1 LHPCPAALRR
11 TLTVTITLVTFASGA
26 ATEPLPRETYG
37 RPADRGIAGLRL
49 AAKSPPSLAAMVSR
63 WEAGEAEIYL
73 LTPRPDVLARG
84 E

>member
-1 LHPCPAALRR
+1 MPRRPEAHPDRHYHPRHFR
-11 TLTVTITLVTFASGA
+11 KRSR
-26 ATEPLPRETYG
+26 TEPLPRETYG